1 LDIFEDI
8 REKMKRLCKTVLL
21 PMNIGIA
28 VLSPL
33 SADAVTREEMR
44 ILDAAYPPGSFVNCE
59 GELAGN
65 GKNLLPMTTKI
76 RGHIISR
83 AENLSYA
90 DVRMMFIPHG
100 SSTATITLSYRQK
113 VIMEESGQRV
123 YIDPDSLKVSMP
135 VSPSS
140 EAIVAKG
147 FRDGLPA
154 TQEIQPYQTTEITDF
169 PSYVVRAPGES
180 PLYCHKEE

>member
-1 LDIFEDI
+1 
-8 REKMKRLCKTVLL
+8 MKRLCKTVLL

-33 SADAVTREEMR
+33 SAGAVTREEMR
-44 ILDAAYPPGSFVNCE
+44 TLDAAYPPGSIVNCE
-59 GELAGN
+59 AELAGN

-83 AENLSYA
+83 AENLSHA
-90 DVRMMFIPHG
+90 DVRVMFIPHG

-113 VIMEESGQRV
+113 VIMEENGQRV
-123 YIDPDSLKVSMP
+123 YIDPKSLKVSMP

-140 EAIVAKG
+140 EVIVAKG
-147 FRDGLPA
+147 FRDRLPA
-154 TQEIQPYQTTEITDF
+154 TQEVQPYQTTEITDF
-169 PSYVVRAPGES
+169 PSYVVRVPGES
-180 PLYCHKEE
+180 PLYCHKVE

>member
-1 LDIFEDI
+1 
-8 REKMKRLCKTVLL
+8 MKRFCKAVLL
-21 PMNIGIA
+21 PVNGGIT
-28 VLSPL
+28 LFGPL
-33 SADAVTREEMR
+33 DARAITREEMR
-44 ILDAAYPPGSFVNCE
+44 TLDAAYPPGSFVNCE
-59 GELAGN
+59 AELAGN

-83 AENLSYA
+83 AENLSHA

-140 EAIVAKG
+140 EMIVAQG
-147 FRDGLPA
+147 FRDQLPA

-169 PSYVVRAPGES
+169 PSYVVRVPGES

>member
-1 LDIFEDI
+1 
-8 REKMKRLCKTVLL
+8 MKRLCKTVLL

-33 SADAVTREEMR
+33 SAGAVTREEMR
-44 ILDAAYPPGSFVNCE
+44 TLDAAYPPGSIVNCE
-59 GELAGN
+59 AELAGN

-83 AENLSYA
+83 AENLSHA
-90 DVRMMFIPHG
+90 DVRVMFIPHG

-113 VIMEESGQRV
+113 VIMEENGQRV
-123 YIDPDSLKVSMP
+123 YIDPESLEVSMP

-147 FRDGLPA
+147 FRDRLPA
-154 TQEIQPYQTTEITDF
+154 TQEVQPYQTTEITDF
-169 PSYVVRAPGES
+169 PSYVVRVPGES
-180 PLYCHKEE
+180 PLYCHKVE